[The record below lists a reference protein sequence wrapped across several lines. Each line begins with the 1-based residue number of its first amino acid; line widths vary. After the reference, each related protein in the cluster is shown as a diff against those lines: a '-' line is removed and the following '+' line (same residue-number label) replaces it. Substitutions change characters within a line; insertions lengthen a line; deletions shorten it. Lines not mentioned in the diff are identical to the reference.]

1 MNTLVFKRAIAAF
14 VASVAVAAT
23 ILVPVAAS
31 NADVTY
37 AVPDAPSNVYAVAA
51 KTGISV
57 HWSPVVANP
66 AVTNYVISAGPGA
79 CPIIVGANA
88 TSANMPIFK
97 NKAQVTPQVQA
108 VNEYG
113 ESVPAVTSPISI
125 SGGFAPSTIKSV
137 QVLQFSDFHG
147 AIESSSTNIGAAVL
161 TTAFAA
167 DRAAVKGGTVTVTAG
182 DNFGAAPPISSQF
195 EEIPT
200 IQAMNGMKIDVAG
213 FGNHE
218 HDRNLDHVKK
228 FIAAS
233 DFQWVGSNYSSLE
246 GLTVPG
252 ATHNPAPYAIIN
264 RLGLKVGVVSLNTP
278 DTSVEVFPGNLDYI
292 DKAGNKQTITFDDS
306 VAAGQKAVDAAKK
319 AGADIVVVVAHN
331 GWNMDLGP
339 NALGPL
345 VDYGK
350 GLKGVAAI
358 FGGHSHQK
366 YNSVLGGTSVAEVR
380 NSGVEYTRTQ
390 ICVDTKAHK
399 VLGSS
404 TEYIDKAAVTA
415 AKYAPDA
422 DVASMIA
429 GYKAQ
434 LGAKYDVKIGTVA
447 SVAPRGG
454 TPAVERSG
462 EAAIGSYMA
471 DALRTRYKTDF
482 ALINGGG
489 IRDTLPAKGYATA
502 VTSFVRP
509 TSSSSGP
516 YDVLLGD
523 AYTIFPFGNTVSMV
537 NITGK
542 NLWAALENGVSQYPT
557 AGRWPQVSGLKF
569 TVDVSKPA
577 GSRIV
582 SVSKADGTPIAADDK
597 SYSVA
602 TVDYMVYGGDGYTQ
616 FDPSKQVLGGLLVDV
631 FVDALKADLAA
642 GKTSVFVT
650 DGRETVIGK

>member
-1 MNTLVFKRAIAAF
+1 MNIHVFRRAIAAF
-14 VASVAVAAT
+14 ALSAVVSAAV
-23 ILVPVAAS
+23 IVPVSAS
-31 NADVTY
+31 HADTVL
-37 AVPDAPSNVYAVAA
+37 AVPTAPANVWAA
-51 KTGISV
+51 GAKSGIQV
-57 HWSPVVANP
+57 HWDAVVANP
-66 AVTNYVISAGPGA
+66 PVTNYIVSGGPGT
-79 CPIIVGANA
+79 CSVIVPATA
-88 TSANMPIFK
+88 TSANMPVFK
-97 NKAQVTPQVQA
+97 DHSQLTPSVQA

-113 ESVPAVTSPISI
+113 ESVVAKTTPMLVG
-125 SGGFAPSTIKSV
+125 GGFAKSTVKNV
-137 QVLQFSDFHG
+137 QILQLSDFHG
-147 AIESSSTNIGAAVL
+147 ALEASTSNIGAAAL
-161 TTAFAA
+161 SSAFAA
-167 DRAAVKGGTVTVTAG
+167 DRKLVANTVTLSSG

-195 EEIPT
+195 EELPSVY
-200 IQAMNGMKIDVAG
+200 AMNDMKFDASG

-233 DFQWVGSNYSSLE
+233 NFQWVASNYSSLE
-246 GLTVPG
+246 GMTVPG
-252 ATHNPAPYAIIN
+252 KTPVPYFIIN
-264 RLGLKVGVVSLNTP
+264 RGGVKVGVVALNTP
-278 DTSVEVFPGNLDYI
+278 DTSAEVFPGNLDFTSA
-292 DKAGNKQTITFDDS
+292 AGKKETITIDDS
-306 VAAGQKAVDAAKK
+306 IATAQKAVDAAKK
-319 AGADIVVVVAHN
+319 AGANIVVALIHN

-339 NALGPL
+339 TAVGPL

-366 YNSVLGGTSVAEVR
+366 YNSVLNGTSVAEVR

-390 ICVDTKAHK
+390 VCVDTKTNK
-399 VLGSS
+399 VIGSS

-415 AKYAPDA
+415 AGYTPDA
-422 DVASMIA
+422 ADATMIA

-434 LGAKYDVKIGTVA
+434 LSAKYDTKIGTIA
-447 SVAPRGG
+447 SIAPRGG

-471 DALRTRYKTDF
+471 DALKARYKTDF

-489 IRDTLPAKGYATA
+489 IRDRLPTKGYVPA

-509 TSSSSGP
+509 GTGVTGP

-542 NLWAALENGVSQYPT
+542 NLWSALENGVSQYPT
-557 AGRWPQVSGLKF
+557 AGRWPQVAGLKF

-577 GSRIV
+577 FSRIV
-582 SVSKADGTPIAADDK
+582 SVTKSDGTPIAADDTK
-597 SYSVA
+597 YSVA

-631 FVDALKADLAA
+631 FVDALKADLAS
-642 GKTSVFVT
+642 GKPSVFAT